1 MATKKKTENE
11 EKNITVSLNLK
22 TVSIPIESISPL
34 IVSRFD
40 EKSKQQIAEIGE
52 AAKGLKQGGKKKNIT
67 DPEEQY
73 RKSIYY
79 FADGKTT
86 GFPAVA
92 FKAAMVRAAQVVYG
106 RVMTT
111 TKMMFRVIAD
121 DPDSGLVK
129 INGEHR
135 MREDMVRVGGIQ
147 KVAAPRA
154 RAEFP
159 VWNAVITVQFLAD
172 VISEEEIIGILN
184 AAGFTCGVG
193 EWRPEKAASGSFG
206 MFRVVNAE

>member
-1 MATKKKTENE
+1 MATKKTKE
-11 EKNITVSLNLK
+11 EEVKKISVSLNLK
-22 TVSIPIESISPL
+22 TISVPIEGVSPL
-34 IVSRFD
+34 IMSRFD
-40 EKSKQQIAEIGE
+40 EKSKQQIEEIGKAE
-52 AAKGLKQGGKKKNIT
+52 KGLKQGGKKKNII

-73 RKSIYY
+73 EKSIYY
-79 FADGKTT
+79 LSDGETC

-121 DPDSGLVK
+121 DIETGLVA
-129 INGEHR
+129 IHGEHR
-135 MREDMVRVGGIQ
+135 IREDMVRVGTIN
-147 KVAAPRA
+147 KVAAPRY

-159 VWNAVITVQFLAD
+159 HWSANITIQFLAD
-172 VISEEEIIGILN
+172 VITEEEIIGILN

-206 MFRVVNAE
+206 MFRVVNG

>member
-1 MATKKKTENE
+1 MATKKTKE
-11 EKNITVSLNLK
+11 EEVKKISVSLNLK
-22 TVSIPIESISPL
+22 TITVPIEGVSPL
-34 IVSRFD
+34 IMSRFD
-40 EKSKQQIAEIGE
+40 EKSKQQIEEIGKAE
-52 AAKGLKQGGKKKNIT
+52 KGLKQGGKKKNII
-67 DPEEQY
+67 DPVEQY
-73 RKSIYY
+73 EKSIYY
-79 FADGKTT
+79 LSDGKTC

-121 DPDSGLVK
+121 DIETGLVA

-135 MREDMVRVGGIQ
+135 IREDMVRVGTIN
-147 KVAAPRA
+147 KVAAPRY

-159 VWNAVITVQFLAD
+159 HWSAAITIQFLAD
-172 VISEEEIIGILN
+172 VITEEEIIGILN

-206 MFRVVNAE
+206 MFRVVNG